1 MNNNIKGLILI
12 ISGMLFFIVQ
22 DTLIKLTVND
32 LSLLQILVFRAT
44 VGIFILICYLLYK
57 KEDIVFKSAYPF
69 VAIFRGFFFFV
80 GFLLFFISIGKISL
94 AEATSLFFVSPLF
107 ITILSHFILKN
118 KIGIN
123 RILSVCVGFI
133 GTIFIIKP
141 SFTDINIYMI
151 FPIFTALTYSIS
163 MLLARK
169 TAGEDTLFQQTFHI
183 YIGAFIGG
191 NLFSILIYY
200 SDINFIILDNLNN
213 PWILDDFQT
222 IAIIILISILGSFGI
237 LCLIAAYR
245 IGSAIVNAPTEYIH
259 LLFSVVIGFFIFS
272 EIPDIYSFIGIL
284 LIVTSGIY
292 IVYRE
297 NKRDD
302 LVVTKTTLRT

>member
-12 ISGMLFFIVQ
+12 IVGMSFFIIQ

-44 VGIFILICYLLYK
+44 VGIVILICYLLYK
-57 KEDIVFKSAYPF
+57 KEDINFKSAHPF
-69 VAIFRGFFFFV
+69 VAVFRGFFFFI

-107 ITILSHFILKN
+107 ITILSHFILNN

-123 RILSVCVGFI
+123 RILSVCVGFV

-141 SFTDINIYMI
+141 SFTDINIYML

-169 TAGEDTLFQQTFHI
+169 TAEEDTLFQQTFHI
-183 YIGAFIGG
+183 YIGAFVGG

-213 PWILDDFQT
+213 PWILDDFKT
-222 IAIIILISILGSFGI
+222 IAVIVIISILGSFGI
-237 LCLIAAYR
+237 ISLIAAYR

-272 EIPDIYSFIGIL
+272 EIPDIYSFFGIL
-284 LIVTSGIY
+284 LIVISGIY

-297 NKRDD
+297 NKKNN
-302 LVVTKTTLRT
+302 LVVSKTTLRT